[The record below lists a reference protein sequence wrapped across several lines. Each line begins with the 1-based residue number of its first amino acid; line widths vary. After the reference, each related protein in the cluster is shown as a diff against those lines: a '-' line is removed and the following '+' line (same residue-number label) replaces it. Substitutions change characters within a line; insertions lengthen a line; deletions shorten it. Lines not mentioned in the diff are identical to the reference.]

1 MKIFNSLEEIK
12 DIEET
17 VVALGNFDGVHRGHQ
32 QIIERTVK
40 NAEAAGLKSA
50 VFTFSNHTRT
60 LLKNV
65 PPVKNILYAEEK
77 AEIIES
83 LGIDYLFNIPF
94 TREIMNMSPERFVQ
108 EILVDKFRIR
118 EAYCGFNYT
127 FGHKAQGTPEVLMQ
141 QYVHQ
146 RADQGWQAGGMSQI
160 YGQNVCYRW
169 RGRSGKQAWKDDR
182 FSNVKHYDR

>member
-40 NAEAAGLKSA
+40 SAEAAGLKSA

-108 EILVDKFRIR
+108 
-118 EAYCGFNYT
+118 
-127 FGHKAQGTPEVLMQ
+127 
-141 QYVHQ
+141 
-146 RADQGWQAGGMSQI
+146 
-160 YGQNVCYRW
+160 
-169 RGRSGKQAWKDDR
+169 
-182 FSNVKHYDR
+182 

>member
-17 VVALGNFDGVHRGHQ
+17 VVALGRFDGVHRGHQ

-77 AEIIES
+77 AEIIRIS
-83 LGIDYLFNIPF
+83 RDRL
-94 TREIMNMSPERFVQ
+94 FVQ
-108 EILVDKFRIR
+108 YSFYTGNHEHVTGAFRT
-118 EAYCGFNYT
+118 GN
-127 FGHKAQGTPEVLMQ
+127 P
-141 QYVHQ
+141 
-146 RADQGWQAGGMSQI
+146 GG
-160 YGQNVCYRW
+160 
-169 RGRSGKQAWKDDR
+169 
-182 FSNVKHYDR
+182 